1 MTGQISLKFPKINQ
15 INQNSINYFHFNIN
29 QNELDIGKEKR
40 KDFLFTSFNNIN
52 TDLTKD
58 ETNHNQNPKGILFIH
73 KKVGRRKKNLHG
85 INNIHHS
92 KKSKD
97 NIIRKLRIHAIRFG
111 LDLINDCIKYELK
124 RQSHKLRMINRN
136 ITSNI
141 TIEMNL
147 DFINLTLEKIYQNS
161 PNKTH
166 NCEDDKNK
174 RQIMKLRERRNDA
187 PRTNELLD
195 MKFYELFNL
204 FINGDKK
211 ELKSKYGLCKA
222 RTFDDFISTISNNED
237 EVYIKELRYNGEHFI
252 EFFKNTKS
260 RKKKEEEVKEKKKIF
275 KSFNNNNIQD

>member
-1 MTGQISLKFPKINQ
+1 MIGEICLRRPVINQ
-15 INQNSINYFHFNIN
+15 IHTPI
-29 QNELDIGKEKR
+29 KTEKR
-40 KDFLFTSFNNIN
+40 KDFLVTLKNEN
-52 TDLTKD
+52 TELTKD
-58 ETNHNQNPKGILFIH
+58 ETNHNNPTKEILFIH
-73 KKVGRRKKNLHG
+73 KKVGRRKKYLYG
-85 INNIHHS
+85 INNTHHS
-92 KKSKD
+92 KQSKD
-97 NIIRKLRIHAIRFG
+97 NIIRKLRIHGIRFG
-111 LDLINDCIKYELK
+111 LDLINDCIKYELR
-124 RQSHKLRMINRN
+124 RQSHKLRMINRK

-147 DFINLTLEKIYQNS
+147 NFINYTLEEIYQNS

-222 RTFDDFISTISNNED
+222 RTFDDFIRTISNNED

-275 KSFNNNNIQD
+275 KSINNTQV